1 MIVVHDGKRMSWRC
15 GSRFAYGDCGQ
26 CQGCRVPDDKI
37 EQIVTEYLRRTKND
51 LRKDEHLDQH
61 DYDFDIE
68 QMKVRCSAMR
78 FDQPNDTEIARLD
91 AYDEEHR
98 GAIKDLTEKIKR
110 LTSTA
115 GIEIL
120 DQAIKEHERAILD
133 NKWKREELQEQLTPE
148 EMASRIEE
156 AEKAKAE
163 SKARAYNE
171 FLKTIIDKICVFTE
185 AHPPQKGRSNRRYSL
200 RRTLIVPVNALEIA
214 GVMPIW
220 HSDPREDGID
230 VQAHFIQPPEDKDTG
245 GPESL
250 TYNQA
255 GEVCPV
261 FKARMAG
268 QGT

>member
-1 MIVVHDGKRMSWRC
+1 
-15 GSRFAYGDCGQ
+15 
-26 CQGCRVPDDKI
+26 
-37 EQIVTEYLRRTKND
+37 
-51 LRKDEHLDQH
+51 
-61 DYDFDIE
+61 
-68 QMKVRCSAMR
+68 MKVRCSAMR

-115 GIEIL
+115 GIEI
-120 DQAIKEHERAILD
+120 DKIKRSRNTNGRSST

-220 HSDPREDGID
+220 HSDPREYGID
-230 VQAHFIQPPEDKDTG
+230 VEALHPATRRHKT
-245 GPESL
+245 
-250 TYNQA
+250 
-255 GEVCPV
+255 PV
-261 FKARMAG
+261 G
-268 QGT
+268 QRA